1 MALQVWEGGSRG
13 GTAFLNLL
21 SSGLG
26 QTAFGIRKVLKTGG
40 HHPRPETE
48 RLSTRGR
55 HVLEKVPDRSVA
67 GGFQEGENEE
77 SLGDPVPILKP
88 TEI

>member
-1 MALQVWEGGSRG
+1 MGRNILPDRKVARG
-13 GTAFLNLL
+13 HREKQT
-21 SSGLG
+21 G
-26 QTAFGIRKVLKTGG
+26 QTAFGIRKVLKTGR

-48 RLSTRGR
+48 RLSTGSR
-55 HVLEKVPDRSVA
+55 HVLEKIPDRSVT

-77 SLGDPVPILKP
+77 PLGDPVPILKP